1 MLRNNEEVGLY
12 RPTLCNDLDKI
23 KGRLMDTKQ
32 IESHYSSYQGKKYIF
47 LLLIFALLIVAAI
60 AGITMGSAE
69 INLQEIWQAL
79 TAEAS
84 ATQHQIIV
92 NIRLPRVLSAI
103 VAGTALAVSGAA
115 MQTILRNPLGS
126 PFTLGISNAA
136 AFGAAFAVIVLSA
149 GSLQSGNNEPVMLNN
164 PYTVTL
170 SAFMWSLVSTLVI
183 FLLAK
188 FKGATPEVMILT
200 GIILGSL
207 FTAGITALQY
217 FADDIEI
224 SSVVFWTFGDIGR
237 ASWKDLGILTG
248 VVMVAMVIFMRN
260 RWNYNA
266 LDTGDEMAR
275 SLGVHVERTR
285 LTGMLTA
292 SLATA
297 VTVSFFGII
306 AFVGLVVPHIV
317 RRVIGGDE
325 RFLIPA
331 SALFGG
337 MFLLVSDTVARIII
351 SPVVLPVGIL
361 TSFLGAPLFL
371 YLLIRGIGKGYW

>member
-1 MLRNNEEVGLY
+1 MKTQNMEA
-12 RPTLCNDLDKI
+12 
-23 KGRLMDTKQ
+23 
-32 IESHYSSYQGKKYIF
+32 HYNRYQGKKYAFLFFILF
-47 LLLIFALLIVAAI
+47 LLLVASM
-60 AGITMGSAE
+60 AGIMLGSSE
-69 INLQEIWQAL
+69 IGFQDILKVL
-79 TAEAS
+79 TGK
-84 ATQHQIIV
+84 ATEVQRQIIV
-92 NIRLPRVLSAI
+92 NIRLPRVLSAV
-103 VAGTALAVSGAA
+103 VAGTALAVAGAA

-126 PFTLGISNAA
+126 PFTLGVSNAA
-136 AFGAAFAVIVLSA
+136 AFGAAFAVVVLSA
-149 GSLQSGNNEPVMLNN
+149 GHTQSSGTDAVLLGS
-164 PYTVTL
+164 PYVVTL
-170 SAFMWSLVSTLVI
+170 SAFLWSLVSTLVI

-188 FKGATPEVMILT
+188 FRGATPEVMILT

-224 SSVVFWTFGDIGR
+224 SSIVFWTFGDIGR
-237 ASWKDLGILTG
+237 ASWQDFTILTG
-248 VVMVAMVIFMRN
+248 VVLVALMIFMRN

-266 LDTGDEMAR
+266 LDAGDEMAR
-275 SLGVHVERTR
+275 SLGVHVQRTR
-285 LTGMLTA
+285 LTGMVTA

-297 VTVSFFGII
+297 VAVSFFGII

-337 MFLLVSDTVARIII
+337 MFLLVSDTVARTIIA
-351 SPVVLPVGIL
+351 PVVLPVGIL

-371 YLLIRGIGKGYW
+371 YLLIKGIGKGYW

>member
-1 MLRNNEEVGLY
+1 ME
-12 RPTLCNDLDKI
+12 T
-23 KGRLMDTKQ
+23 
-32 IESHYSSYQGKKYIF
+32 IETNYKSYQGRKYAF
-47 LLLIFALLIVAAI
+47 LILIFILLVASAI
-60 AGITMGSAE
+60 AGIMLGSAG
-69 INLQEIWQAL
+69 IGLNDILKLIS
-79 TAEAS
+79 AEA
-84 ATQHQIIV
+84 TEMHHQIIV

-103 VAGTALAVSGAA
+103 LAGTALAVSGAA

-136 AFGAAFAVIVLSA
+136 AFGAAFAVIVFSA
-149 GSLQSGNNEPVMLNN
+149 GTSQSGNTESVLLNN
-164 PYTVTL
+164 PYSVTL
-170 SAFMWSLVSTLVI
+170 SAFLWSMVSTLII
-183 FLLAK
+183 FLLAR

-207 FTAGITALQY
+207 FSAGITALQY

-224 SSVVFWTFGDIGR
+224 SSIVFWTFGDIGR
-237 ASWKDLGILTG
+237 ASWRDFGILLG
-248 VVMVAMVIFMRN
+248 VVLVAMILFMRN

-266 LDTGDEMAR
+266 LDAGDEMAK
-275 SLGVHVERTR
+275 SLGVHVQRTR
-285 LTGMLTA
+285 LTGMVTA

-337 MFLLVSDTVARIII
+337 MFLLVSDIVARTIIA
-351 SPVVLPVGIL
+351 PVVLPVGIL

>member
-170 SAFMWSLVSTLVI
+170 SAFMWSLGSTLVI

>member
-1 MLRNNEEVGLY
+1 MEN
-12 RPTLCNDLDKI
+12 
-23 KGRLMDTKQ
+23 
-32 IESHYSSYQGKKYIF
+32 IETSYKRYQGKKYAF
-47 LLLIFALLIVAAI
+47 LILIVVLLVVFAV
-60 AGITMGSAE
+60 AGITLGSAN
-69 INLQEIWQAL
+69 IGLKDIL
-79 TAEAS
+79 DVFSGS
-84 ATQHQIIV
+84 AGEMQRQIIV

-103 VAGTALAVSGAA
+103 MAGTALAVSGAA

-149 GSLQSGNNEPVMLNN
+149 GTSQSGSTETILLDN
-164 PYTVTL
+164 PYSVTI
-170 SAFMWSLVSTLVI
+170 SAFLWSMVSTLII
-183 FLLAK
+183 FLLAR

-207 FTAGITALQY
+207 FSAGITALQY

-224 SSVVFWTFGDIGR
+224 SSIVFWTFGDIGR
-237 ASWKDLGILTG
+237 GSWRDLFILMA
-248 VVMVAMVIFMRN
+248 VVLIAILIFLRN

-266 LDTGDEMAR
+266 LDAGDEMAK
-275 SLGVHVERTR
+275 SLGVNVPRTR
-285 LTGMLTA
+285 LTGMITA

-337 MFLLVSDTVARIII
+337 MFLLVSDTVARTIIV
-351 SPVVLPVGIL
+351 PVVLPVGIL

-371 YLLIRGIGKGYW
+371 YLLIKGIGKGYW

>member
-1 MLRNNEEVGLY
+1 METIETSY
-12 RPTLCNDLDKI
+12 R
-23 KGRLMDTKQ
+23 
-32 IESHYSSYQGKKYIF
+32 SYQGKKYAF
-47 LLLIFALLIVAAI
+47 LLLMFVVLIAFAIVGITLGSASIGLNDIFNVIFAR
-60 AGITMGSAE
+60 GSE
-69 INLQEIWQAL
+69 M
-79 TAEAS
+79 
-84 ATQHQIIV
+84 QHQIIV

-103 VAGTALAVSGAA
+103 LAGTALAVSGAA

-126 PFTLGISNAA
+126 PFTLGVSNAA

-149 GSLQSGNNEPVMLNN
+149 GTSQSGNTETVMLNN
-164 PYTVTL
+164 PYSVTI
-170 SAFMWSLVSTLVI
+170 SAFLWSMVSTLII
-183 FLLAK
+183 FLLAR

-207 FTAGITALQY
+207 FSAGITALQY

-224 SSVVFWTFGDIGR
+224 SSIVFWTFGDIGR
-237 ASWKDLGILTG
+237 SSWRDFLILLG
-248 VVMVAMVIFMRN
+248 VVLIATVIFLRN

-266 LDTGDEMAR
+266 LDAGDEMAK
-275 SLGVHVERTR
+275 SLGVHVQRTR
-285 LTGMLTA
+285 LTGMVTA

-337 MFLLVSDTVARIII
+337 MFLLVSDTVARTVIA
-351 SPVVLPVGIL
+351 PVVLPVGIL

>member
-1 MLRNNEEVGLY
+1 METIETYY
-12 RPTLCNDLDKI
+12 R
-23 KGRLMDTKQ
+23 
-32 IESHYSSYQGKKYIF
+32 SYQGKKYAF
-47 LLLIFALLIVAAI
+47 LLLIFILLVASSI
-60 AGITMGSAE
+60 AGIMLGSAE
-69 INLQEIWQAL
+69 IGLNDILKLIS
-79 TAEAS
+79 AEA
-84 ATQHQIIV
+84 TEMQQQIII

-103 VAGTALAVSGAA
+103 LAGTALAVSGAA

-136 AFGAAFAVIVLSA
+136 AFGAAFAVVVFSA
-149 GSLQSGNNEPVMLNN
+149 GTSQSGNTESVLLNN
-164 PYTVTL
+164 PYSVTL
-170 SAFMWSLVSTLVI
+170 SAFLWSMFSTLII
-183 FLLAK
+183 FLLAR

-207 FTAGITALQY
+207 FSAGITALQY

-224 SSVVFWTFGDIGR
+224 SSIVFWTFGDIGR
-237 ASWKDLGILTG
+237 ASWRDFGILLG
-248 VVMVAMVIFMRN
+248 VVLVAMILFMKN

-266 LDTGDEMAR
+266 LDAGDEMAK
-275 SLGVHVERTR
+275 SLGVHVQRTR
-285 LTGMLTA
+285 LTGMVTA

-337 MFLLVSDTVARIII
+337 MFLLVSDIVARTIIA
-351 SPVVLPVGIL
+351 PVVLPVGIL

>member
-1 MLRNNEEVGLY
+1 
-12 RPTLCNDLDKI
+12 
-23 KGRLMDTKQ
+23 MDTKQ
-32 IESHYSSYQGKKYIF
+32 IESHYSSYQGKKYLF
-47 LLLIFALLIVAAI
+47 LLLISALLIAAAV
-60 AGITMGSAE
+60 AGITLGSAE
-69 INLQEIWQAL
+69 INLQEIWQVL

-84 ATQHQIIV
+84 ATQQQIIL

-183 FLLAK
+183 FLLAR

-237 ASWKDLGILTG
+237 ASWKDFFILTG
-248 VVMVAMVIFMRN
+248 VMIVAMVIFMRN

-266 LDTGDEMAR
+266 LDTGDEMAK

-337 MFLLVSDTVARIII
+337 MFLLVSDTVARTIIA
-351 SPVVLPVGIL
+351 PVVLPVGIL

>member
-1 MLRNNEEVGLY
+1 
-12 RPTLCNDLDKI
+12 
-23 KGRLMDTKQ
+23 
-32 IESHYSSYQGKKYIF
+32 
-47 LLLIFALLIVAAI
+47 LLLLAFAIT
-60 AGITMGSAE
+60 GITLGSAD
-69 INLQEIWQAL
+69 IGLNDFFRVI
-79 TAEAS
+79 TAQGTEM
-84 ATQHQIIV
+84 QHQIIV

-103 VAGTALAVSGAA
+103 LAGTALAVSGAA

-149 GSLQSGNNEPVMLNN
+149 GASQSGTTDAVLINN
-164 PYTVTL
+164 PYSVTL
-170 SAFMWSLVSTLVI
+170 SAFLWSMVSTLII
-183 FLLAK
+183 FLLAR

-207 FTAGITALQY
+207 FSAGITALQY

-224 SSVVFWTFGDIGR
+224 SSIVFWTFGDIGR
-237 ASWKDLGILTG
+237 ASWRDFGLLL
-248 VVMVAMVIFMRN
+248 VVVLIAMAIFLRN

-266 LDTGDEMAR
+266 LDAGDEMAK
-275 SLGVHVERTR
+275 SLGVHVQRTR
-285 LTGMLTA
+285 LTGMITA

-337 MFLLVSDTVARIII
+337 MFLLVSDTVARTVIA
-351 SPVVLPVGIL
+351 PVVLPVGIL